1 MEKAKATKETAAVPV
16 TFFWDIKRFPVG
28 PCIKQNL
35 RKLGY
40 TGPITITAI
49 GVLPEVSLDI
59 LESLSST
66 GIAFKNLAKSPRD
79 ALGIFIDFYP
89 DAPSPANIMFLSAP
103 PAFTLPIV
111 ETHISEI
118 RNDGYYTTFLF
129 ARNSQDEKCLWL
141 TNESNYK
148 KSRLTTESKKSTE
161 NPGALEE
168 GDKSS
173 ETSKPS
179 FWDCFVCTSIR
190 GYGFQN
196 FLTHLSTRHHKRMLS
211 YWNSYA
217 KPGDSESDSESDS
230 DSDVKAPIT
239 YHSA

>member
-16 TFFWDIKRFPVG
+16 TLFWDIKRFPVPEGYDARRVG

-49 GVLPEVSLDI
+49 GVLTEVSLDI

-66 GIAFKNLAKSPRD
+66 GIAFKNLANSPRD

-89 DAPSPANIMFLSAP
+89 DAPSPANIMVLSAP

-141 TNESNYK
+141 YYVATNFFI
-148 KSRLTTESKKSTE
+148 LFFIPTD
-161 NPGALEE
+161 PPALED
-168 GDKSS
+168 GDKCS
-173 ETSKPS
+173 ETGKPS
-179 FWDCFVCTSIR
+179 FWNCFVCRGIR

-217 KPGDSESDSESDS
+217 KPGDSESDSDS
-230 DSDVKAPIT
+230 DSDVEA
-239 YHSA
+239 A